1 MQIVVK
7 ADAQQK
13 QEFLAKGIPA
23 DVGIHWL
30 TRGEAVP
37 AADAY
42 FDLLFEEEGLA
53 FSGITTK
60 PVFVNAVITTGAA
73 LPANCIRINAWTG
86 FLKREVI
93 ELAATP
99 ACSLTSKIYK
109 DSLFV
114 LPTLGWKY
122 QIVADIPGMIAARV
136 IAMIIN
142 EAYFGLGD
150 EISSKAGIDTAMKLG
165 TNYPHGPFEWSEKI
179 GLQKIYALLKKLSEQ
194 DSRYTVAPSLEKEV
208 RHVHPKLINE

>member
-23 DVGIHWL
+23 EVGVHWL

-37 AADAY
+37 EADAY

-60 PVFVNAVITTGAA
+60 PVFVNAVIATGAV

-86 FLKREVI
+86 FLKRELI
-93 ELAATP
+93 ELAATS
-99 ACSLTSKIYK
+99 ADSQISQIYK
-109 DSLFV
+109 DSLSV
-114 LPTLGWKY
+114 LQVLGWKY
-122 QIVADIPGMIAARV
+122 QAVADISGMIAARV

-150 EISSKAGIDTAMKLG
+150 EISSKTGIDTAMKLG
-165 TNYPHGPFEWSEKI
+165 TNYPYGPFEWSEKI
-179 GLQKIYALLKKLSEQ
+179 GLQKVYALLKKLNEK
-194 DSRYTVAPSLEKEV
+194 DSRYAVAPALEKEV
-208 RHVHPKLINE
+208 LHQQLNK